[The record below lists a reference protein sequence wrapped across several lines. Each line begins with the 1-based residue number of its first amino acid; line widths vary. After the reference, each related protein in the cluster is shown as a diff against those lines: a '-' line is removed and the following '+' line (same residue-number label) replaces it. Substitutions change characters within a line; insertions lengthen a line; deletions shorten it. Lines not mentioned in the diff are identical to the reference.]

1 MKILVIN
8 GPNINMLGVREPE
21 IYGKISLENIQAELI
36 EYSKNFEGVELD
48 FYQSNVEGEIVDK
61 IQASINEF
69 NGIIINPAAYTHTSI
84 AILDAIKA
92 IQIPTVEVHLS
103 NVNSREEFRKISYV
117 SEACIGTVA
126 GFKKDSYKMALFGL
140 YNYLNEQGK

>member
-21 IYGKISLENIQAELI
+21 IYGKLSLDIIEKELI
-36 EYSKNFEGVELD
+36 EYSKNFENLTLE
-48 FYQSNVEGEIVDK
+48 FYQSNIEGEIVDK
-61 IQASINEF
+61 IQSSINNF
-69 NGIIINPAAYTHTSI
+69 DGIIINPAAYTHTSI

-92 IQIPTVEVHLS
+92 VKIPTVEVHLS
-103 NVNSREEFRKISYV
+103 NVNSREEFRKVSYV
-117 SEACIGTVA
+117 SEACLGCVA

-140 YNYLNEQGK
+140 YNYLNE